1 MKKALLL
8 LLISFNLF
16 SQNLSIVDS
25 QTNMPVNGVELKTYH
40 LVDKENAPLVP
51 NGSLKLKWNESQTKF
66 ISKIYQYNSNTFTVF
81 SKHGYNTDT
90 VYANQFKEM
99 NYKIVLVRDKV
110 HDDFYIKLCATTRR
124 LTEAELQKMQSEI
137 DVEKIEVIKKKN
149 GFYAY
154 ITPKVNDI
162 HVAITQL
169 KRITD
174 YNKSSF
180 VNKPYILHTKD
191 KRVHFKLQFGGISKT
206 GLENE
211 IPLYRQMLT
220 GIYKIDPIQTADKY
234 HRIVSEK
241 TYNNFT
247 DAQADFL
254 QKVIFQNPALPAIAI
269 AYEKDKANINV
280 ISQLKIK

>member
-8 LLISFNLF
+8 LLIPFISF
-16 SQNLSIVDS
+16 SQNLSFIDS
-25 QTNMPVNGVELKTYH
+25 QTEMPVKGVELRTYH
-40 LVDKENAPLVP
+40 LIDKNNAPLVP

-66 ISKIYQYNSNTFTVF
+66 TFKIYQYNSNTYTVF
-81 SKHGYNTDT
+81 SKHGYIADT
-90 VYANQFKEM
+90 VYGSQFKEM
-99 NYKIVLVRDKV
+99 NYKIVLVRDKA
-110 HDDFYIKLCATTRR
+110 HDDFYIKLCATKRK
-124 LTEAELQKMQSEI
+124 LTEAELQKIQSEI
-137 DVEKIEVIKKKN
+137 DVEKIEVIKKQN
-149 GFYAY
+149 GLYSY

-162 HVAITQL
+162 HVAIAQL

-174 YNKSSF
+174 YNKTLL

-211 IPLYRQMLT
+211 IPLYRQMLM

-247 DAQADFL
+247 EAQADFL
-254 QKVIFQNPALPAIAI
+254 QKVIFQNPSLPAVAI
-269 AYEKDKANINV
+269 AYEKDKAQIDV

>member
-1 MKKALLL
+1 MKKALVL
-8 LLISFNLF
+8 LLIPFISF
-16 SQNLSIVDS
+16 SQNLSIIDS
-25 QTNMPVNGVELKTYH
+25 QTDMPIKGVELRTYH
-40 LVDKENAPLVP
+40 LVDKNNAPLVP
-51 NGSLKLKWNESQTKF
+51 NGSIKLKWNESQTKF
-66 ISKIYQYNSNTFTVF
+66 ISKIYQYNSNTYTVF
-81 SKHGYNTDT
+81 SKHGYISDT

-99 NYKIVLVRDKV
+99 NYKIVLVRDKA
-110 HDDFYIKLCATTRR
+110 HDDFYIKLCATKRK
-124 LTEAELQKMQSEI
+124 LTEAELQKIQSEI
-137 DVEKIEVIKKKN
+137 DVEKIEVIKKQN
-149 GFYAY
+149 GLYSY

-162 HVAITQL
+162 HVAIAQL

-174 YNKSSF
+174 YNKTLL

-191 KRVHFKLQFGGISKT
+191 KRVHFKLQFGGISKID
-206 GLENE
+206 LEKE

-254 QKVIFQNPALPAIAI
+254 QKVIFQNPSLPAVAI
-269 AYEKDKANINV
+269 AYEKDKAQIDV

>member
-8 LLISFNLF
+8 LLIPFISF

-25 QTNMPVNGVELKTYH
+25 QTDMPVKGVELKTYH
-40 LVDKENAPLVP
+40 FIDKDNAPLVP
-51 NGSLKLKWNESQTKF
+51 NGSLKLKWNEFQSKF
-66 ISKIYQYNSNTFTVF
+66 ISKIYQYNSNTYTVF
-81 SKHGYNTDT
+81 SKHGYIKDT
-90 VYANQFKEM
+90 VYANDFKKM
-99 NYKIVLVRDKV
+99 NYKIVLVRDKA
-110 HDDFYIKLCATTRR
+110 HDDFYIKLCAIPRR
-124 LTEAELQKMQSEI
+124 LTEVELQKMQSEI

-149 GFYAY
+149 GFYSY

-162 HVAITQL
+162 HVAIAQL

-174 YNKSSF
+174 YNKISF

-191 KRVHFKLQFGGISKT
+191 KRVHFKLQFGGISRI

-254 QKVIFQNPALPAIAI
+254 QKVVFQNPALPAIAI
-269 AYEKDKANINV
+269 AYEKDKTQIDV
-280 ISQLKIK
+280 ISQLRIK